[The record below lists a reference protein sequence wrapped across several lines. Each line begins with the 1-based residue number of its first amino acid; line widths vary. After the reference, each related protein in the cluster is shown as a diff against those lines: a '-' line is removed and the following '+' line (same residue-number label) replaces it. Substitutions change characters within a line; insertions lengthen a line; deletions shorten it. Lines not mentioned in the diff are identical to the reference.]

1 MDWVKFVTM
10 LLWGVALFIN
20 GYVVGASREGRW
32 YRKFTG
38 DLLDDYG
45 KLLIAYTRAYR
56 ILEENDLLGGDDDG
70 REPEHDVA
78 EGGTS

>member
-10 LLWGVALFIN
+10 LLWGVALFLN
-20 GYVVGASREGRW
+20 GYAVGAERESSW

-38 DLLDDYG
+38 YLLDYYAE
-45 KLLIAYTRAYR
+45 LLGAYTRACR
-56 ILEENDLLGGDDDG
+56 ILEENGLVGGDDDG
-70 REPEHDVA
+70 RESEHDVA